1 MDPNW
6 LPVLVF
12 IGIAFV
18 VSFGMLLAAAVLRVR
33 TRKPE
38 PTRLLTYECGE
49 SPDGTAWIRFNP
61 RYYVIALI
69 FVVFDVETVFMLP
82 WTLNIKPLGTAA
94 LVEMFAFVGILLL
107 GWVYALRKG
116 ALQWL

>member
-1 MDPNW
+1 VDPNW

-12 IGIAFV
+12 IGIAAAI
-18 VSFGMLLAAAVLRVR
+18 SFGMLVAASVLRVR
-33 TRKPE
+33 TRNPA

-49 SPDGTAWIRFNP
+49 EPDGSVWVRFNP

-82 WTLNIKPLGTAA
+82 WALNIEPLGTPA
-94 LVEMFAFVGILLL
+94 LVEMFAFIGILLL
-107 GWVYALRKG
+107 GWLYALRKG